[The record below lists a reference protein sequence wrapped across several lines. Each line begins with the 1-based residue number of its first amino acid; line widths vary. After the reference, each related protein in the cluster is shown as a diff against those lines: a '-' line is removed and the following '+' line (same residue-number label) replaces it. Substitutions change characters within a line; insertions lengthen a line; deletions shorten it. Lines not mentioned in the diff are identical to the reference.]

1 LSKSGINKAID
12 FAILDTEKRNFQFKS
27 DEIMIHHLSISAQNP
42 QNAAEVLA
50 EVMNGKV
57 FPFRPHPGSYM
68 MLSLDEH
75 GTGIEVYPLKIV
87 LQPGEEEQDCQF
99 KETSQP
105 SNFTATHAA
114 ISVNSTQEQIEA
126 IAQREGWRVI
136 RCSRAFFDVM
146 EFWVENRVM
155 IEFLTPEMTNQ
166 YLTLMQPENLQKVFA
181 G

>member
-1 LSKSGINKAID
+1 
-12 FAILDTEKRNFQFKS
+12 
-27 DEIMIHHLSISAQNP
+27 MIHHLSIAAENP
-42 QNAAEVLA
+42 QHTAEVLA
-50 EVMNGKV
+50 EIMNGKV
-57 FPFRPHPGSYM
+57 LPFAPHSGSYM
-68 MLSLDEH
+68 MLSPDKY
-75 GTGIEVYPLKIV
+75 GTGIEVYPLQIV
-87 LQPGEEEQDCQF
+87 LQPGEREQGCQF

-114 ISVNSTQEQIEA
+114 ISVNSTQEQIEE
-126 IAQREGWRVI
+126 IAHREGWRVI